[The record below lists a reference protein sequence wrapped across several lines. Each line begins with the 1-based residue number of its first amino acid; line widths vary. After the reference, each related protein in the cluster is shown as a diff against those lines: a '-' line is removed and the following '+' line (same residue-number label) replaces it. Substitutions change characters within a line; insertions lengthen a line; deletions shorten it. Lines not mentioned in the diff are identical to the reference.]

1 MSRGTAHLTGRLLHD
16 ADICGVTLYQRWP
29 VSSQVVSKACVRLCF
44 HKQCGE
50 RSKVKLGYKNP
61 CRVSGLQIATV
72 LSARRHISCS
82 KRPSVANHQHICLG
96 AELPPRKTVLLAD
109 RRNQRCVHK
118 PRLKTQPG
126 LGICAALK
134 RHRKQCLGERRWQ
147 IRTALS
153 CSIQFV

>member
-29 VSSQVVSKACVRLCF
+29 VSSQVVSEACVRLSF
-44 HKQCGE
+44 HKQCGK
-50 RSKVKLGYKNP
+50 RSKVKLGYKKL

-96 AELPPRKTVLLAD
+96 AELPPRKTTVATG
-109 RRNQRCVHK
+109 RSTK
-118 PRLKTQPG
+118 PAVSAQTKAENTAWTWQLCGTQKTQEAMP
-126 LGICAALK
+126 
-134 RHRKQCLGERRWQ
+134 W
-147 IRTALS
+147 
-153 CSIQFV
+153 